1 MIAGLLYLAL
11 FLIAA
16 GMARHGPALLA
27 PLWTQE
33 NGRRAAVAGWSL
45 LLLSLILVFGGS
57 GWPLR
62 LIEWLG
68 LVPALAGAV
77 LLGLAF
83 APWLPRLG
91 ALAAIGAIGLGML
104 A

>member
-16 GMARHGPALLA
+16 GMARHGPVLLA
-27 PLWTQE
+27 PLWTKE
-33 NGRRAAVAGWSL
+33 TERKAVVAGWSL
-45 LLLSLILVFGGS
+45 LLLSLILVFAGP
-57 GWPLR
+57 GWPFR

-77 LLGLAF
+77 LLGLSF

-91 ALAAIGAIGLGML
+91 ALAALGAIGLGML